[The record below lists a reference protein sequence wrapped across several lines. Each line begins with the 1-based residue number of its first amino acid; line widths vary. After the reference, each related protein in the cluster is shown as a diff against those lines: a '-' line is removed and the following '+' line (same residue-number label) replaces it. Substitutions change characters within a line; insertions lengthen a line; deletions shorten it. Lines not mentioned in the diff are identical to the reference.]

1 MLRFRWS
8 LLIGLAMIAGIAVG
22 LVPGIAAQ
30 GGNMS
35 GILSTSGPAIQIQI
49 DAVRRFGLPLLT
61 RIAVVQRDPK
71 GLSSQA
77 VARALARA
85 AAVDRKTLVEGLGED
100 RDLFAAYPLVNTPLL
115 VPGAAERNTT
125 IVTYLFTDPSAHIF
139 AQRDA
144 AYRYAGQIDQ
154 PGDGLVG
161 VAGALP
167 AQIEQGAVVGRALPT
182 VEVVTLLIIALVVG
196 VNFRSVAA
204 PLITLATAATGYLL
218 ADRAIAGLSGLLDTP
233 AAVELEPIVVALIL
247 GITTD
252 YCIFFFAGLQGRL
265 RAGGRNPAATVAAVR
280 EYLPIVVT
288 AGLTVACGVAGLVA
302 ARSGLFRELGP
313 ALAVTVLVGLLV
325 AITAVPALLSIL
337 GRWAFWPDRFRAAPI
352 PPGTPDGRSIAAGE
366 TDHGA
371 GAPPDIATAEDGG
384 PGRPDSTTPSRSDA
398 AVEAGWSSLR
408 ARTVGRIAHDRRTA
422 VVTVVVAAAV
432 LVVATI
438 PLGGLRAAVAPVDAL
453 PHDNPIR
460 VATEAAAA
468 GFTPGILSPT
478 ELIVSAPDIAG
489 QRQSLSRLADALR
502 ARNGVD
508 IVLGPPNQPLP
519 VKAGLF
525 LAPDGNAARYLVVF
539 NSDPLGATGI
549 EQLRSLRADMPALL
563 AGAGLAGAEAKYTG
577 DTAVG
582 MALVDQ
588 ADADLGRVVITVGL
602 VSLLL
607 LVLFLRALVAPLYLL
622 ASSVLAVGA
631 ALGLT
636 TFVFQNVLGHDGLVF
651 LVPFAAA
658 VLLVA
663 LGSDYNLFSVGYVWE
678 IARHRPL
685 REAVTIAVPRSTRA
699 ISAAG
704 LTLALS
710 FAVLVL
716 VPLSMFQ
723 ELAFA
728 LAVGVLIDAF
738 LVRSLLVPAM
748 ITLVG
753 DVSGWPGRLGTLPQL
768 TPAPGRQARAAG
780 DPPTASSDGV
790 RSSTTGVSRQEAG

>member
-1 MLRFRWS
+1 METEPPRTRPRAELASNLTDRYTRFVLRSRWP
-8 LLIGLAMIAGIAVG
+8 LLIALAVITVTAVG
-22 LVPGIAAQ
+22 LLPGIAGQ
-30 GGNMS
+30 GGNLS
-35 GILSTSGPAIQIQI
+35 GILSTSGPTIQVQI
-49 DAVRRFGLPLLT
+49 DAARRFGLPLLT
-61 RIAVVQRDPK
+61 RIAVVQRDPN

-85 AAVDRKTLVEGLGED
+85 TVVDRRTLTEGISDD
-100 RDLFAAYPLVNTPLL
+100 RELFAAYPLVNTPLL

-125 IVTYLFTDPSAHIF
+125 IVTYLFTNPTANIF
-139 AQRDA
+139 AQQDA
-144 AYRYAGQIDQ
+144 AYRYAAQIDQ

-161 VAGALP
+161 VAGAVP
-167 AQIEQGAVVGRALPT
+167 AQIEQGSVIGEALPT
-182 VEVVTLLIIALVVG
+182 VETVTLLIIALVVG

-204 PLITLATAATGYLL
+204 PLITLATAAAGYLL

-252 YCIFFFAGLQGRL
+252 YSIFFLAGLQGRL
-265 RAGGRNPAATVAAVR
+265 RAGGRNPAATAAAVR

-288 AGLTVACGVAGLVA
+288 AGLTVACGVAGLVV

-313 ALAVTVLVGLLV
+313 ALAVSVLVGLIV

-337 GRWAFWPDRFRAAPI
+337 GRWAFWPDRFRTAS
-352 PPGTPDGRSIAAGE
+352 PPPAVRDAGTGPADDAEGAAG
-366 TDHGA
+366 DGP
-371 GAPPDIATAEDGG
+371 APSA
-384 PGRPDSTTPSRSDA
+384 
-398 AVEAGWSSLR
+398 EAGRSSLR
-408 ARTVGRIAHDRRTA
+408 ARVVGRIAGDRRGAAATA
-422 VVTVVVAAAV
+422 VVVVALLIVAA
-432 LVVATI
+432 I
-438 PLGGLRAAVAPVDAL
+438 PLSGLRAAVAPVDAL
-453 PHDNPIR
+453 PLDNPVR
-460 VATEAAAA
+460 VATDAAAA

-478 ELIVSAPDIAG
+478 EVIVSGPGITR
-489 QRQSLSRLADALR
+489 QRPALSRLGDALR
-502 ARNGVD
+502 ARPGADV
-508 IVLGPPNQPLP
+508 VLGPPNQPLP
-519 VKAGLF
+519 IKAGLF
-525 LAPDGNAARYLVVF
+525 LAPDGNAARYLVAF
-539 NSDPLGATGI
+539 NGDPLGATAI
-549 EQLRSLRADMPALL
+549 ERLRTLRTDMPALL
-563 AGAGLAGAEAKYTG
+563 TRAGLAGADVQYTG

-582 MALVDQ
+582 MSLVDQ
-588 ADADLGRVVITVGL
+588 ANADLGRVVIAVGL

-607 LVLFLRALVAPLYLL
+607 LVVFLRALVAPLYLL

-636 TFVFQNVLGHDGLVF
+636 TFVFQDVLHHDGLVF

-678 IARHRPL
+678 LARHRPL

-738 LVRSLLVPAM
+738 LVRSLLVPAL

-753 DVSGWPGRLGTLPQL
+753 DASGWPGRLG
-768 TPAPGRQARAAG
+768 RSRA
-780 DPPTASSDGV
+780 
-790 RSSTTGVSRQEAG
+790 